1 MNKTLKSA
9 AIAIAFAGVS
19 ALSLSTAFAADVV
32 VTFDPNVV
40 AYGYN
45 TAGVASPSI
54 ELFFIAANGELTR
67 TERFDAPY
75 ASMVHDF
82 MLSKNFM
89 MLVRRCVAE
98 GTKTSSRASAGGRA
112 A

>member
-45 TAGVASPSI
+45 DGYWSRTHTWHAWEQPAHREVYQRTPNVQYYEYAHTRDADQGWR
-54 ELFFIAANGELTR
+54 GEWK
-67 TERFDAPY
+67 ER
-75 ASMVHDF
+75 
-82 MLSKNFM
+82 
-89 MLVRRCVAE
+89 
-98 GTKTSSRASAGGRA
+98 
-112 A
+112 